1 MSEWGPLGMAIRE
14 ATRGGTTSGQDAQL
28 RLCPAGPR
36 ALARA
41 GSWGGQGWGLTLPL
55 SGSSSHEN

>member
-14 ATRGGTTSGQDAQL
+14 ATRGRTTSGQDARL

-36 ALARA
+36 ALAWA
-41 GSWGGQGWGLTLPL
+41 GSWGEQGWGVTLPL
-55 SGSSSHEN
+55 SGSSSPEN